1 MEWIIGIIILWV
13 LGSISGN
20 SQDNESSTSN
30 KSTYKYNEPNTPSVS
45 PTPTKIQKESQ
56 KKFSQDKVKDLDT
69 TTFRHLNKAQPV
81 QKPPPKSSQGE
92 VFELN
97 DFLNQ
102 LDREYDLSQP
112 YKDDWKEIQKI
123 VEQNEITKLYHFTDR
138 VNIPSIKK
146 MGGLFSWQDLEN
158 MKVKIPVQGGNDL
171 SKQLDAYK
179 NLQNY
184 VRLSFVENTPMLY
197 FAKKE
202 GRIQNPV
209 ILEIDPSIIFLKD
222 TIYSDGNAT
231 SNQAHIGGDLQTF
244 KKINFSV
251 INKRRWDGDEE
262 KHYLQ
267 AEVLVKKSVPLNFI
281 KNL

>member
-13 LGSISGN
+13 LGSIFGN
-20 SQDNESSTSN
+20 SQDNDSSTSN
-30 KSTYKYNEPNTPSVS
+30 KSSYKFQEPNSPTSVT

-56 KKFSQDKVKDLDT
+56 KKFSQDKVKALDT
-69 TTFRHLNKAQPV
+69 TTFRRLNKAQPV
-81 QKPPPKSSQGE
+81 QKTPKKSSQGE
-92 VFELN
+92 VVELN

-123 VEQNEITKLYHFTDR
+123 VEQNKITKLYHFTDR
-138 VNIPSIKK
+138 ANIPSIKK

-202 GRIQNPV
+202 GRVQNPV

-222 TIYSDGNAT
+222 TIYSDGNE
-231 SNQAHIGGDLQTF
+231 IGRA
-244 KKINFSV
+244 SCRERV
-251 INKRRWDGDEE
+251 
-262 KHYLQ
+262 
-267 AEVLVKKSVPLNFI
+267 
-281 KNL
+281 